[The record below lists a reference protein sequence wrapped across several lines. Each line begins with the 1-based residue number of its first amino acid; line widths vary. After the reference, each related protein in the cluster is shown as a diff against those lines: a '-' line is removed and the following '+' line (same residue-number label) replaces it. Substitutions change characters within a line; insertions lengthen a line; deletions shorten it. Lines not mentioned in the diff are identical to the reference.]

1 MSHRNVWVS
10 LVIVV
15 LVIALGYWGY
25 GLWYARQNNAETE
38 QSNAVITHFKIE
50 KPYFVVTGRALSKVE
65 VWANVTPVG
74 GLSASN
80 VFVGDAT
87 PSSAKINDEQRWTLL
102 IPTESIA
109 ANTIYARGWD
119 VEGNEVSQVSLPFSG
134 AAEIFGEVWGVV
146 KEEQGALKV
155 GDSMTFGDLTFSLS
169 RIVNDSRCPVGV
181 TCVTA
186 GNVTVELNVKTP
198 RTQQL
203 IQVKSASNPTL
214 FDGYFIEVA
223 SVEPVKGLEALGQDQ
238 YRVVFVVSRNT
249 KL

>member
-15 LVIALGYWGY
+15 LVIVLGYWGY
-25 GLWYARQNNAETE
+25 SSWYAQKNSTETE

-50 KPYFVVTGRALSKVE
+50 KPYFVITGRALSKVE

-74 GLSASN
+74 GVSASN

-87 PSSAKINDEQRWTLL
+87 PSSAKINDEQRWTLA
-102 IPTESIA
+102 IPTEPIA

-119 VEGNEVSQVSLPFSG
+119 VEGNEVPQVSLPFSG
-134 AAEIFGEVWGVV
+134 VTEIFSQVWGVV
-146 KEEQGALKV
+146 KEEQGALRV
-155 GDSMTFGDLTFSLS
+155 GESMTFGDLTFSLS
-169 RIVNDSRCPVGV
+169 RIVNDSRCPVSV

-186 GNVTVELNVKTP
+186 GNVTLELNAKTP
-198 RTQQL
+198 RTQQM
-203 IQVKSASNPTL
+203 IEVKSGANPTL

-223 SVEPVKGLEALGQDQ
+223 SVEPVKGLDPLGQDQ